1 MAENMNKTT
10 KESICHEWSKG
21 NDDSINMDQWIQ
33 CKSSSYRR
41 TPKEIHRK
49 KVINGEKLTARSSN

>member
-1 MAENMNKTT
+1 MAEKMNKTT

-33 CKSSSYRR
+33 CKSSSIPSNTKTNSQEKRDQS
-41 TPKEIHRK
+41 RK
-49 KVINGEKLTARSSN
+49 ADSKIK

>member
-1 MAENMNKTT
+1 MNGV
-10 KESICHEWSKG
+10 KEMMIPSIW
-21 NDDSINMDQWIQ
+21 INGYNV
-33 CKSSSYRR
+33 KAHPYRR

>member
-33 CKSSSYRR
+33 GKSSSIPSNTKRNSQV
-41 TPKEIHRK
+41 KSDQWRK
-49 KVINGEKLTARSSN
+49 ADSKIK